1 MGVRLALEAGL
12 TWSVPLCGLALA
24 LTGAWTGP
32 SIEAVFWPRPVG
44 GGSVVDSVLEL
55 DPCLGAAP
63 GRGECAGHREVF
75 VDHAALLGQPGG
87 VLLGYDFEAVTRS
100 LGVEELQDEGELS
113 LAVRLIV
120 SEVGADRLLD
130 NRLGLGEA
138 VGILFTVAN
147 RLDPQI
153 SNPLNHPRAPR
164 FPGCGPGGAFETC
177 ANAAQYLGMSTSR
190 ALRPAERYPPHIL
203 EPAVDV
209 AVLAWHLVHAGLV
222 GDPTDGATNYVHR
235 CGGVA
240 YGRPTWACDA
250 HFGGARRDDV
260 RGANPFTGPL
270 VFKAPTV
277 SLPHKGFYG
286 LRESLII
293 DYAPA
298 EVDAALAE
306 AAGADDT
313 GRPGG

>member
-1 MGVRLALEAGL
+1 MRLGWAVQALL
-12 TWSVPLCGLALA
+12 WWSL
-24 LTGAWTGP
+24 
-32 SIEAVFWPRPVG
+32 PVG
-44 GGSVVDSVLEL
+44 GLCLGLAGAGLGPPIGAAFASRSPGGGGGVDSILEL

-63 GRGECAGHREVF
+63 GRADCEGHREVF
-75 VDHAALLGQPGG
+75 VDHTALLGQPGG
-87 VLLGYDFEAVTRS
+87 VVLAYDYEAVTRA

-130 NRLGLGEA
+130 NQLGLGEA

-153 SNPLNHPRAPR
+153 SNPLDHPRAPR
-164 FPGCGPGGAFETC
+164 FPGCGPGGAFVTC
-177 ANAAQYLGMSTSR
+177 ANAEQYLGMSTSR
-190 ALRPAERYPPHIL
+190 ALRPAERYAPAIL

-222 GDPTDGATNYVHR
+222 ADLTDGATNYVHR

-277 SLPHKGFYG
+277 YLPRQGFYG
-286 LRESLII
+286 LRESMII
-293 DYAPA
+293 DYTPA
-298 EVDAALAE
+298 EDEATL
-306 AAGADDT
+306 AAGGGEDT
-313 GRPGG
+313 GQPGG

>member
-1 MGVRLALEAGL
+1 MRLWLALQVGL
-12 TWSVPLCGLALA
+12 TWSLPLAGLGLALA
-24 LTGAWTGP
+24 GAWLGP
-32 SIEAVFWPRPVG
+32 PVEAAFRPRPVG
-44 GGSVVDSVLEL
+44 GGAAVDSVLEL
-55 DPCLGAAP
+55 DPCLGAGP
-63 GRGECAGHREVF
+63 GRAGCEGHREVF
-75 VDHAALLGQPGG
+75 VDHAALVGQPGG
-87 VLLGYDFEAVTRS
+87 VVLAYDYEAVTRA

-130 NRLGLGEA
+130 NQFGLGEA

-153 SNPLNHPRAPR
+153 SNPLDHPRAPR
-164 FPGCGPGGAFETC
+164 FPGCGPDGAFVTC
-177 ANAAQYLGMSTSR
+177 ANAEQYLGMSTSR
-190 ALRPAERYPPHIL
+190 ALRPAERYAPELL

-222 GDPTDGATNYVHR
+222 ADPTDGATNYVHR

-240 YGRPTWACDA
+240 YGQPTWACDA

-277 SLPHKGFYG
+277 YLPRKGFYG

-293 DYAPA
+293 DYRPS
-298 EVDAALAE
+298 EAAQTLAE
-306 AAGADDT
+306 AGGEDT
-313 GRPGG
+313 GRAGG